1 MSDTDTRKTGGSQT
15 VSFATVRLESCS
27 LAPEQLI
34 DLVIAGIR
42 DSSGIDVHIEDQ
54 GVVVARSFS

>member
-1 MSDTDTRKTGGSQT
+1 MSDLDTRKSGGSQT

-34 DLVIAGIR
+34 GLVVGAVS
-42 DSSGIDVHIEDQ
+42 DSPGTDVHIEDQ